1 MNVILCDI
9 CGKQIDAYNNVG
21 GRLSIYQRSFFREN
35 LEEQIDI
42 CKDCL
47 ERIRSERRCDKE

>member
-9 CGKQIDAYNNVG
+9 CGKRIEAHNNVG

-42 CKDCL
+42 CKGCL
-47 ERIRSERRCDKE
+47 ERIRSERRRDEQ

>member
-9 CGKQIDAYNNVG
+9 CGKRIEAYNNVG

-47 ERIRSERRCDKE
+47 ERIRSERRRDEQ